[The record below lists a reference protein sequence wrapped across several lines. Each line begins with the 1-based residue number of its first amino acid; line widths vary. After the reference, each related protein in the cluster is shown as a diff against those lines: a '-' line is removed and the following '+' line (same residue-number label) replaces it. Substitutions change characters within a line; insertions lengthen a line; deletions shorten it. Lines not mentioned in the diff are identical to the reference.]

1 MSTID
6 KKLAELGV
14 TIPEASAPAA
24 NYVPYVIT
32 GNQII
37 ISGQLPFR
45 DGSFDHSV
53 GRLGSDF
60 TPEQGAEIARDC
72 AINIVAQAKS
82 ALGGDLDRVTRVVR
96 LGGFVNSDADFTAQP
111 VVINGASNFMVDV
124 FGDAGRHARTAVSA
138 SSLPFGVAV
147 EIDAIIEFK

>member
-1 MSTID
+1 MGTID
-6 KKLAELGV
+6 KKLQDLNIV
-14 TIPEASAPAA
+14 IPEASAPAA

-32 GNQII
+32 GNHIM

-60 TPEQGAEIARDC
+60 TAEQGAEIARDC
-72 AINIVAQAKS
+72 AINIIAQAKS
-82 ALGGDLDRVTRVVR
+82 ALDGDLDRVTRVVR
-96 LGGFVNSDADFTAQP
+96 LGGFVNSDADFTKQP
-111 VVINGASNFMVDV
+111 LVINGASDLMVDV

-147 EIDAIIEFK
+147 EIDAIVEFK